1 MADSVRKTRILNACV
16 EALRLKS
23 PRDIKM
29 RDIAAASRSSNALV
43 VLHFK
48 SLDLLLVESC
58 LEVFRTIARRC
69 TDQISAARKLHP
81 GSGAYPL
88 SYADAARIVTDL
100 ETWEFRC
107 VAYAEPRMA
116 ASQKLPEFQSI
127 VLPILGRLAS
137 ETGILDGAPPDRAQI
152 CVDIFVPYYSHATRL
167 VVQGALS
174 KQAFAERLA
183 DIAQLVRKT
192 D

>member
-1 MADSVRKTRILNACV
+1 MQ
-16 EALRLKS
+16 
-23 PRDIKM
+23 
-29 RDIAAASRSSNALV
+29 DIAAASRSSNALV

-69 TDQISAARKLHP
+69 IDQISATRTLQP
-81 GSGAYPL
+81 GSRPYPL
-88 SYADAARIVTDL
+88 SYTDAARIVTDL

-107 VAYAEPRMA
+107 VAYAEPRMV
-116 ASQKLPEFQSI
+116 ASKKLPEFQSI
-127 VLPILGRLAS
+127 VLPILRQLAS

-152 CVDIFVPYYSHATRL
+152 CADIFVPYYSHATRL
-167 VVQGALS
+167 VVEGALT
-174 KQAFAERLA
+174 KQAFAERLV
-183 DIAQLVRKT
+183 DIAQLVRKA